1 MKQKMVQK
9 FWIFF
14 LGLVISTPLIC
25 QKSEGCEIKI
35 QIQGFKEKEI
45 YLAYH
50 LGEKQYIKDTL
61 KQQVDGSFV
70 FKGDTPLESGIYLV
84 VLPPDN
90 NYFQLIIEKGDQH
103 FSVTTDAT
111 DPAKNIQTKG
121 SVENKLF
128 YGYMNFLAE
137 KRPLSEAL
145 NKQLKEEK
153 DSLKMQ
159 ELTDAIDKID
169 REVEDFQ
176 ANFVRENANTF
187 TGAIIKANTSV
198 SIPEF
203 SGSEE
208 ERQRAAFYYNRAHY
222 FDHLDLS
229 DGRFLRT
236 PFLFDRINTFVSKL
250 QVQVP
255 DSLISAIDF
264 VLERTKKAPESFRY
278 FAVHYLN
285 EYANS
290 KFVGMDAVYVHLA
303 EKYYGGGQAPWVD
316 SAQLAKIVENAVAL
330 KPILIGKT
338 APNIKMQL
346 RDGTPITLHELNS
359 PYTVLYFW
367 RYDCGHCKEST
378 PDIKAFFEEY
388 KNKGVKIFAVCV
400 KFNDEIGDCWKYIDE
415 NQLDGWIHTV
425 DPYLRSKFYTLYN
438 VKTTPQ
444 IFILDKNKKI
454 ISKGIGAGQLKE
466 VMSKIIEFDTKTPTE

>member
-1 MKQKMVQK
+1 MIRISLLFSMVLC
-9 FWIFF
+9 FV
-14 LGLVISTPLIC
+14 LPLLS
-25 QKSEGCEIKI
+25 QKSNGYEIKI
-35 QIQGFKEKEI
+35 QINGFKQKEI
-45 YLAYH
+45 YMAYH
-50 LGEKQYIKDTL
+50 LGEKQYIKDTI
-61 KQQVDGSFV
+61 KQQADGSFL
-70 FKGDTPLESGIYLV
+70 FKGDSPLESGIYLV

-90 NYFQLIIEKGDQH
+90 NYFQLIIEKNDQY
-103 FSVTTDAT
+103 FSVTTDAA
-111 DPAKNIQTKG
+111 DPSKNIQTKG
-121 SVENKLF
+121 SIENKLF

-137 KRPLSEAL
+137 KRPQSEAL
-145 NKQLKEEK
+145 NNRLKEEK

-169 REVEDFQ
+169 QEVEDFQ
-176 ANFVRENANTF
+176 FNFIQNNANTF
-187 TGAIIKANTSV
+187 TSAIIKANT
-198 SIPEF
+198 PLKLPDF
-203 SGSEE
+203 TGTEE
-208 ERQRAAFYYNRAHY
+208 EQQREAFYYNRDHY
-222 FDHLDLS
+222 FDNLDLS

-236 PFLFDRINTFVSKL
+236 PFLFERINTYVSKL

-255 DSLISAIDF
+255 DSLIKAIDL
-264 VLERTKKAPESFRY
+264 VLAKTKNASESYRY

-303 EKYYGGGQAPWVD
+303 EKYYASGQAPWVD
-316 SAQLAKIVENAVAL
+316 STQLAKIVENAVSL

-346 RDGTPITLHELNS
+346 RDGSPVTLHDIKS
-359 PYTVLYFW
+359 PYIVLYFW

-378 PDIKAFFEEY
+378 PDIKAFYEEY

-400 KFNDEIGDCWKYIDE
+400 KFNDEIGDCWKYVDE
-415 NQLDGWIHTV
+415 NQLDGWIHAV
-425 DPYLRSKFYTLYN
+425 DPYLRSKFYSLYN

-454 ISKGIGAGQLKE
+454 ISKGIGAPQLKE
-466 VMSKIIEFDTKTPTE
+466 VMGKIMEFDSKNPTE

>member
-1 MKQKMVQK
+1 MIRISLIFSVFLFFVLPLFSQKTN
-9 FWIFF
+9 
-14 LGLVISTPLIC
+14 GY
-25 QKSEGCEIKI
+25 EIKI
-35 QIQGFKEKEI
+35 QINGFKQKEI
-45 YLAYH
+45 YMAYH
-50 LGEKQYIKDTL
+50 LGEKQYIKDTIR
-61 KQQVDGSFV
+61 QQTDGSFL
-70 FKGDTPLESGIYLV
+70 FKGDVPLESGIYLV

-103 FSVTTDAT
+103 FSVSTDAT

-121 SVENKLF
+121 SIENKLF
-128 YGYMNFLAE
+128 YGYMNFLSD
-137 KRPLSEAL
+137 KRPQSEAL
-145 NKQLKEEK
+145 NNRLKEEK
-153 DSLKMQ
+153 DSLKIK

-169 REVEDFQ
+169 QEVEDFQ
-176 ANFVRENANTF
+176 ARFVQENANTF
-187 TGAIIKANTSV
+187 TGAIIKANTPLK
-198 SIPEF
+198 IPDF

-208 ERQRAAFYYNRAHY
+208 DRQRQAFYYNRDHY
-222 FDHLDLS
+222 FDNLDLS
-229 DGRFLRT
+229 DARFLRT
-236 PFLFDRINTFVSKL
+236 PFLFERINSYVSKL

-255 DSLISAIDF
+255 DSLIKAIDF

-303 EKYYGGGQAPWVD
+303 EKYYATGQAPWVD
-316 SAQLAKIVENAVAL
+316 STQLAKIVENAVSL

-346 RDGTPITLHELNS
+346 RDGSPVTLHDIKS
-359 PYTVLYFW
+359 PYIVLYFW

-378 PDIKAFFEEY
+378 PDIKAFYEEY

-400 KFNDEIGDCWKYIDE
+400 KFNDEIGDCWKYVDE

-425 DPYLRSKFYTLYN
+425 DPYLRSKFYSLYN

-454 ISKGIGAGQLKE
+454 ISKGIGAPQLKE
-466 VMSKIIEFDTKTPTE
+466 VMGKIMEFDTKNPTE

>member
-1 MKQKMVQK
+1 MIRISLLFSMVLC
-9 FWIFF
+9 FV
-14 LGLVISTPLIC
+14 LPLLS
-25 QKSEGCEIKI
+25 QKSNGYEIKI
-35 QIQGFKEKEI
+35 QINGFKQKEI
-45 YLAYH
+45 YMAYH
-50 LGEKQYIKDTL
+50 LGEKQYIKDTI
-61 KQQVDGSFV
+61 KQQADGSFL
-70 FKGDTPLESGIYLV
+70 FKGDSPLESGIYLV

-90 NYFQLIIEKGDQH
+90 NYFQLIIEKNDQY
-103 FSVTTDAT
+103 FSVTTDAA
-111 DPAKNIQTKG
+111 DPSKNIQTKG
-121 SVENKLF
+121 SIENKLF

-137 KRPLSEAL
+137 KRPQSEAL
-145 NKQLKEEK
+145 NNRLKEEK

-169 REVEDFQ
+169 QEVEDFQ
-176 ANFVRENANTF
+176 FNFIQNNANTF
-187 TGAIIKANTSV
+187 TAAIIKANT
-198 SIPEF
+198 PLKLPDF
-203 SGSEE
+203 TGTEE
-208 ERQRAAFYYNRAHY
+208 EQQREAFYYNRDHY
-222 FDHLDLS
+222 FDNLDLS

-236 PFLFDRINTFVSKL
+236 PFLFERINTYVSKL

-255 DSLISAIDF
+255 DSLIKAIDL
-264 VLERTKKAPESFRY
+264 VLAKTKNASESYRY

-303 EKYYGGGQAPWVD
+303 EKYYASGQAPWVD
-316 SAQLAKIVENAVAL
+316 STQLAKIVENAVSL

-346 RDGTPITLHELNS
+346 RDGSPVTLHDIKS
-359 PYTVLYFW
+359 PYIVLYFW

-378 PDIKAFFEEY
+378 PDIKAFYEEY

-400 KFNDEIGDCWKYIDE
+400 KFNDEIGDCWKYVDE
-415 NQLDGWIHTV
+415 NQLDGWIHAV
-425 DPYLRSKFYTLYN
+425 DPYLRSKFYSLYN

-454 ISKGIGAGQLKE
+454 ISKGIGAPQLKE
-466 VMSKIIEFDTKTPTE
+466 VMGKIMEFDSKNPTE

>member
-1 MKQKMVQK
+1 MIRISLLFSMVLC
-9 FWIFF
+9 FV
-14 LGLVISTPLIC
+14 LPLLS
-25 QKSEGCEIKI
+25 QKSNGYEIKI
-35 QIQGFKEKEI
+35 QINGFKQNEI
-45 YLAYH
+45 YMAYH
-50 LGEKQYIKDTL
+50 LGEKQYIKDTI
-61 KQQVDGSFV
+61 KQQADGSFL
-70 FKGDTPLESGIYLV
+70 FKGDSPLESGIYLV

-90 NYFQLIIEKGDQH
+90 NYFQLIIEKNDQY
-103 FSVTTDAT
+103 FSVTTDAA
-111 DPAKNIQTKG
+111 DPSKNIQTKG
-121 SVENKLF
+121 SIENKLF

-137 KRPLSEAL
+137 KRPQSEAL
-145 NKQLKEEK
+145 NNRLKEEK

-169 REVEDFQ
+169 KEVEDFQ
-176 ANFVRENANTF
+176 FNFIQNNANTF
-187 TGAIIKANTSV
+187 TAAIIKANT
-198 SIPEF
+198 PLKLPDF
-203 SGSEE
+203 SGTEE
-208 ERQRAAFYYNRAHY
+208 EQQREAFYYNRDHY
-222 FDHLDLS
+222 FDNLDLS

-236 PFLFDRINTFVSKL
+236 PFLFERINTYVSKL

-255 DSLISAIDF
+255 DSLIKAIDL
-264 VLERTKKAPESFRY
+264 VLAKTKNASESYRY

-303 EKYYGGGQAPWVD
+303 EKYYASGQAPWVD
-316 SAQLAKIVENAVAL
+316 STQLAKIVENAVSL

-346 RDGTPITLHELNS
+346 RDGSPVTLHDIKS
-359 PYTVLYFW
+359 PYIVLYFW

-378 PDIKAFFEEY
+378 PDIKAFYEEY

-400 KFNDEIGDCWKYIDE
+400 KFNDEIGDCWKYVDE
-415 NQLDGWIHTV
+415 NQLDGWIHAV
-425 DPYLRSKFYTLYN
+425 DPYLRSKFYSLYN

-454 ISKGIGAGQLKE
+454 ISKGIGAPQLKE
-466 VMSKIIEFDTKTPTE
+466 VMGKIMEFDSKNPTE

>member
-1 MKQKMVQK
+1 MIRISLLFSMVLC
-9 FWIFF
+9 FV
-14 LGLVISTPLIC
+14 LPLLS
-25 QKSEGCEIKI
+25 QKSNGYEIKI
-35 QIQGFKEKEI
+35 QINGFKQNEI
-45 YLAYH
+45 YMAYH
-50 LGEKQYIKDTL
+50 LGEKQYIKDTI
-61 KQQVDGSFV
+61 KQQADGSFL
-70 FKGDTPLESGIYLV
+70 FKGDSPLESGIYLV

-90 NYFQLIIEKGDQH
+90 NYFQLIIEKNDQY
-103 FSVTTDAT
+103 FSVTTDAA
-111 DPAKNIQTKG
+111 DPSKNIQTKG
-121 SVENKLF
+121 SIENKLF

-137 KRPLSEAL
+137 KRPQSEAL
-145 NKQLKEEK
+145 NNRLKEEK

-169 REVEDFQ
+169 QEVEDFQ
-176 ANFVRENANTF
+176 FNFIQNNANTF
-187 TGAIIKANTSV
+187 TAAIIKANT
-198 SIPEF
+198 PLKLPDF
-203 SGSEE
+203 SGTEE
-208 ERQRAAFYYNRAHY
+208 EQQREAFYYNRDHY
-222 FDHLDLS
+222 FDNLDLS

-236 PFLFDRINTFVSKL
+236 PFLFERINTYVSKL

-255 DSLISAIDF
+255 DSLIKAIDL
-264 VLERTKKAPESFRY
+264 VLAKTKNASESYRY

-303 EKYYGGGQAPWVD
+303 EKYYASGQAPWVD
-316 SAQLAKIVENAVAL
+316 STQLAKIVENAVSL

-346 RDGTPITLHELNS
+346 RDGSPVTLHDIKS
-359 PYTVLYFW
+359 PYIVLYFW

-378 PDIKAFFEEY
+378 PDIKAFYEEY

-400 KFNDEIGDCWKYIDE
+400 KFNDEIGDCWKYVDE
-415 NQLDGWIHTV
+415 NQLDGWIHAV
-425 DPYLRSKFYTLYN
+425 DPYLRSKFYSLYN

-454 ISKGIGAGQLKE
+454 ISKGIGAPQLKE
-466 VMSKIIEFDTKTPTE
+466 VMGKIMEFDSKNPTE

>member
-1 MKQKMVQK
+1 MVLC
-9 FWIFF
+9 FV
-14 LGLVISTPLIC
+14 LPLLS
-25 QKSEGCEIKI
+25 QKSNGYEIKI
-35 QIQGFKEKEI
+35 QINGFKQKEI
-45 YLAYH
+45 YMAYH
-50 LGEKQYIKDTL
+50 LGEKQYIKDTI
-61 KQQVDGSFV
+61 KQQADGSFL
-70 FKGDTPLESGIYLV
+70 FKGDSPLESGIYLV

-90 NYFQLIIEKGDQH
+90 NYFQLIIEKNDQY
-103 FSVTTDAT
+103 FSVTTDAA
-111 DPAKNIQTKG
+111 DPSKNIQTKG
-121 SVENKLF
+121 SIENKLF

-137 KRPLSEAL
+137 KRPQSEAL
-145 NKQLKEEK
+145 NNRLKDEK

-169 REVEDFQ
+169 QEVEDFQ
-176 ANFVRENANTF
+176 FNFIQNNANTF
-187 TGAIIKANTSV
+187 TAAIIKANT
-198 SIPEF
+198 PLKLPDF
-203 SGSEE
+203 SGTEE
-208 ERQRAAFYYNRAHY
+208 EQQREAFYYNRDHY
-222 FDHLDLS
+222 FDNLDLS

-236 PFLFDRINTFVSKL
+236 PFLFERINTYVSKL

-255 DSLISAIDF
+255 DSLIKAIDL
-264 VLERTKKAPESFRY
+264 VLAKTKNASESYRY

-303 EKYYGGGQAPWVD
+303 EKYYASGQAPWVD
-316 SAQLAKIVENAVAL
+316 STQLAKIVENAVSL

-346 RDGTPITLHELNS
+346 RDGSPVTLHDIKS
-359 PYTVLYFW
+359 PYIVLYFW

-378 PDIKAFFEEY
+378 PDLKAFYEEY

-400 KFNDEIGDCWKYIDE
+400 KFNDEIGDCWKYVDE
-415 NQLDGWIHTV
+415 NQLDGWIHAV
-425 DPYLRSKFYTLYN
+425 DPYLRSKFYSLYN

-454 ISKGIGAGQLKE
+454 ISKGIGAPQLKE
-466 VMSKIIEFDTKTPTE
+466 VMGKIMEFDSKNPTE